1 MHPRRP
7 SPTTV
12 IALLALFFALGGA
25 AVAAKHYLIT
35 STSQIKPSV
44 LKSLRGKTGAAGKV
58 GPQGLTGP

>member
-1 MHPRRP
+1 
-7 SPTTV
+7 V